1 MKSGRRYMKKLNKGF
16 MFYFGIFFAILIAA
30 FLICVVI
37 LVLSPGTS
45 IFGLKY
51 FKTTDQETYTK
62 MQVYEKTS
70 TADGEV
76 YTFKEESPIWSR
88 TSTAYPIKKIVIASN
103 GHHVSLVKANQ
114 SFKDSDS
121 FLITVNN
128 GTNGFST
135 EDDVTSEK
143 SLRYYTDTGILEI
156 YAKIPTGFWV
166 TGNSSQISVQI
177 PMSYEA
183 SGIDLEID
191 AGKGSV
197 SIGDAKTG
205 SNLNPNCL
213 TFKSANIK
221 ANSLSVT
228 EYGQIGT
235 PSRQEDCS
243 FNLEEG
249 LSSATAIFANN
260 LTIKSNDG
268 HISIRKE
275 DLSISALGNVSI
287 ETKNVTAEYGK
298 VKCTALNLVNIY
310 GSQKFAEV
318 QGDVVVSS
326 SSRQCDY
333 TFDSLSNNLTVGVA
347 KSDESAE
354 KKAEK
359 CNFVVKKCKDVVFDI
374 HTTGTVSIEQAVNMN
389 ESISLVNVEEGYFE
403 YSTVIKGARYTFS
416 FKEETVEEVSRRTC
430 KIVSSLGG
438 EASVSFVDDAA
449 FEEFNSTIDGIN
461 FKVTF
466 ISATSWNVYA
476 TR

>member
-1 MKSGRRYMKKLNKGF
+1 MKSGRSYMKKLNKGF

-76 YTFKEESPIWSR
+76 YTFKEESLIWSR
-88 TSTAYPIKKIVIASN
+88 TSSAYPIKKIVISSN
-103 GHHVSLVKANQ
+103 GHQVSLVKANQ

-121 FLITVNN
+121 FLIKVDN

-135 EDDVTSEK
+135 EEDVTSAK

-177 PMSYEA
+177 PMSYET

-191 AGKGSV
+191 AGSGSV
-197 SIGDAKTG
+197 SIGDVRTN

-213 TFKSANIK
+213 TFKSANVK
-221 ANSLSVT
+221 ANFLSIT
-228 EYGQIGT
+228 NYGQIG
-235 PSRQEDCS
+235 SAASQHDCS
-243 FNLEEG
+243 FDLEEG
-249 LSSATAIFANN
+249 LSSENAIYADN
-260 LTIKSNDG
+260 LSIKANDG
-268 HISIRKE
+268 QISIGKE
-275 DLSISALGNVSI
+275 DLSISALGDVSI
-287 ETKNVTAEYGK
+287 ETKNVTGKYGK
-298 VKCTALNLVNIY
+298 IACNLLTLSNIY
-310 GSQKFAEV
+310 GAQTFSQV
-318 QGDVVVSS
+318 QANVVVLPT
-326 SSRQCDY
+326 SRQCDY
-333 TFDSLSNNLTVGVA
+333 TFDSLSNLLTVGKA
-347 KSDESAE
+347 KTDETPE

-359 CNFVVKKCKDVVFDI
+359 CNFTIKSCGDVIFDI
-374 HTTGTVSIEQAVNMN
+374 HTTGKVSIEQKVNLN
-389 ESISLVNVEEGYFE
+389 ESIYLVNIEEGYYE
-403 YSTVIKGARYTFS
+403 YSTILKGAKYTFS
-416 FKEETVEEVSRRTC
+416 CKEESVEGVTKRVC
-430 KIVSSLGG
+430 KITSSLGG
-438 EASVSFVDDAA
+438 EANISFIDDTP
-449 FEEFNSTIDGIN
+449 FKEFNSTIDGIK
-461 FKVTF
+461 FKVSF
-466 ISATSWNVYA
+466 ISMTNWNVYA